1 MTETTQSTPA
11 TPQSGGTDT
20 ILINLEMVNAQ
31 AELKE
36 EDLIQKHV
44 YVTLKNRILKRLDW
58 IKTNAKEE
66 THQRGASLTV
76 SSGSGW
82 VSFIDGTRGAG
93 KSTFMHTALKLICED
108 KSKFSDLAVVG
119 CIDPSRIESN
129 EILLLTL
136 LHALKEKVAVVLKR
150 PPQCETDKDNLKK
163 WEKAFHKVAGGLVM
177 FQKDHHPL
185 KELDED
191 LFLDIGIERAGHS
204 AKLREHLA
212 QLFEVSC
219 ELLKAKAL
227 LFAFDDADTNSK
239 HAIALLEVI
248 RNYLDTPRALVL
260 LTGDLELYALLVRQN
275 FRSELT
281 TGNPSEW
288 GGQNPANDR
297 SVQQTRMLDHLE
309 EQYLLKLFPVQERH
323 TLFPLWRLADET
335 GTQTAKA
342 NYQVKAKDK
351 ETSLIEFVNEQ
362 IKKGFRLTTTTDIN
376 LFTEFFLMQPLR
388 SVLQTLARI
397 ASVDPQTD
405 AQAYAHEFGQAMI
418 AMSLQNLYQ
427 TNIAVDELV
436 AENFHALTE
445 TVFEIAIAD
454 GDPDSS
460 AYLRPTSA
468 EVHNRSAMF
477 GLSAAVAQQ
486 LRGKPGTC
494 LTYLLRGPG
503 MVKLMHD
510 AIDSN
515 KSQLD
520 ADVLMKEFR
529 RYMGPG
535 RKEDAL
541 GWSRSASAALIGEY
555 TSGPKN
561 PLIHYG
567 IIGLTQNRQNNDESF
582 NSAFKTIGQTDTK
595 YPAAAFSLVNLS
607 GSGTKTLASIYNIL
621 GLMGRLL
628 ALTEKSTWKKRVT
641 SDQESTSENHV
652 TSDQEKDVFNQLLGF
667 FPNTNSV
674 ARPVWGKSQDAV
686 SEEDE
691 NEQDLKDSQKEL
703 IEAWVEPIHNWL
715 IAVEDLKKHIAPSSV
730 MVGKVIPRLFY
741 GLENISDSL
750 RKNTTSYSTDFASAM
765 ELFALCVANAF
776 LAEESAYH
784 LTDMSDSK
792 RIILNNPKT
801 SATYYL
807 SQLKG
812 VSDQISSAKL
822 PLTYIVATC
831 PLITGLISKSKAGEA
846 WPFTLN
852 NTESQAGSDPFIT
865 NGSWEK
871 LKSVSIAGAVKKSSS
886 FGEEEKSDATSEA
899 GTRNTKRGRSTR
911 TTTDTSAAQ
920 TASPTDNSPE
930 QSK

>member
-11 TPQSGGTDT
+11 TPQSGGTET
-20 ILINLEMVNAQ
+20 ILIDLEMVHAQ

-36 EDLIQKHV
+36 EELIQKHV
-44 YVTLKNRILKRLDW
+44 YVTLKNRISKRLDW
-58 IKTNAKEE
+58 VKRHAKEE
-66 THQRGASLTV
+66 THQRDASLTV
-76 SSGSGW
+76 PSGSGW

-93 KSTFMHTALKLICED
+93 KSTFMHTALKLIGED

-119 CIDPSRIESN
+119 CIDPSRIEAN

-150 PPQCETDKDNLKK
+150 PPQCETDKDNRKK

-204 AKLREHLA
+204 AKLREHLS

-219 ELLKAKAL
+219 ELLNAKAL

-297 SVQQTRMLDHLE
+297 SVQQSRMLDHLE
-309 EQYLLKLFPVQERH
+309 EQYLLKLFPLQERH
-323 TLFPLWRLADET
+323 TLFPLWRLADKT
-335 GTQTAKA
+335 GTQSAKA
-342 NYQVKAKDK
+342 NYQVRVRDKDKDK
-351 ETSLIEFVNEQ
+351 EASLIEFVNDR
-362 IKKGFRLTTTTDIN
+362 IKKGFRLATPTDIN
-376 LFTEFFLMQPLR
+376 LYTEFFLMQPLR

-397 ASVDPQTD
+397 ASVEPLTD

-427 TNIAVDELV
+427 ANIAVDELV

-454 GDPDSS
+454 GDPDTS

-515 KSQLD
+515 KRELKE
-520 ADVLMKEFR
+520 VELKREFR

-535 RKEDAL
+535 RRDDAL
-541 GWSRSASAALIGEY
+541 SWSRLASAALVAEY
-555 TSGPKN
+555 ASNPTN
-561 PLIHYG
+561 PLIRYG
-567 IIGLTQNRQNNDESF
+567 VIGLKQNGGNNYTSF
-582 NSAFKTIGQTDTK
+582 HTAFNTIARSDKK
-595 YPAAAFSLVNLS
+595 YPAAAFSLVKLS
-607 GSGTKTLASIYNIL
+607 GSGTRTLASIHNIL
-621 GLMGRLL
+621 GLMGKLL
-628 ALTEKSTWKKRVT
+628 ALTEKSAWET
-641 SDQESTSENHV
+641 SRASEQEN
-652 TSDQEKDVFNQLLGF
+652 DVFNQLLGF
-667 FPNTNSV
+667 FPNTHSV
-674 ARPVWGKSQDAV
+674 ARPVWVKSQDAV
-686 SEEDE
+686 GEEDE
-691 NEQDLKDSQKEL
+691 NEQDLNDNQKVL
-703 IEAWVEPIHNWL
+703 IEAWVKPIHKWL

-730 MVGKVIPRLFY
+730 MVGKVMPRLFY
-741 GLENISDSL
+741 GLENISDAL
-750 RKNTTSYSTDFASAM
+750 RRNATNYSTDFASAM
-765 ELFALCVANAF
+765 ELFSLCVVNAF

-784 LTDMSDSK
+784 LTDNGDPK
-792 RIILNNPKT
+792 RIILDNPRT
-801 SATYYL
+801 SAADYL
-807 SQLKG
+807 KRLEAETDRVG
-812 VSDQISSAKL
+812 ISSASL
-822 PLTYIVATC
+822 PLTHIVATC
-831 PLITGLISKSKAGEA
+831 PLITGLIRKSKHEVTATQDSTPELENKQKKKKSVET
-846 WPFTLN
+846 WPFNINSFKPDNFISTEHWPLLN
-852 NTESQAGSDPFIT
+852 
-865 NGSWEK
+865 K
-871 LKSVSIAGAVKKSSS
+871 VSIAGKK
-886 FGEEEKSDATSEA
+886 E
-899 GTRNTKRGRSTR
+899 
-911 TTTDTSAAQ
+911 
-920 TASPTDNSPE
+920 
-930 QSK
+930 

>member
-1 MTETTQSTPA
+1 MPV
-11 TPQSGGTDT
+11 GDT
-20 ILINLEMVNAQ
+20 
-31 AELKE
+31 
-36 EDLIQKHV
+36 
-44 YVTLKNRILKRLDW
+44 
-58 IKTNAKEE
+58 
-66 THQRGASLTV
+66 
-76 SSGSGW
+76 
-82 VSFIDGTRGAG
+82 
-93 KSTFMHTALKLICED
+93 
-108 KSKFSDLAVVG
+108 
-119 CIDPSRIESN
+119 
-129 EILLLTL
+129 
-136 LHALKEKVAVVLKR
+136 
-150 PPQCETDKDNLKK
+150 
-163 WEKAFHKVAGGLVM
+163 
-177 FQKDHHPL
+177 
-185 KELDED
+185 
-191 LFLDIGIERAGHS
+191 GHS

-212 QLFEVSC
+212 QLFEVAC
-219 ELLKAKAL
+219 GLLNAKAL
-227 LFAFDDADTNSK
+227 LFAFDDADTNSE

-248 RNYLDTPRALVL
+248 RNYLDTPRVLVL
-260 LTGDLELYALLVRQN
+260 LTGDLELYSLLVRQN
-275 FRSELT
+275 FRRELT
-281 TGNPSEW
+281 QGKPSEW

-297 SVQQTRMLDHLE
+297 SIQQSRMLDHLE

-335 GTQTAKA
+335 GTKTAKA
-342 NYQVKAKDK
+342 NYQVKVKSQEK
-351 ETSLIEFVNEQ
+351 PQPLIQFVNEK
-362 IKKGFRLTTTTDIN
+362 IKKGFRLTPTDIN
-376 LFTEFFLMQPLR
+376 LYTEFFLMQPLR

-454 GDPDSS
+454 GDPDTS

-494 LTYLLRGPG
+494 ITYLLRGSG

-515 KSQLD
+515 IRKLD

-541 GWSRSASAALIGEY
+541 GWSRSASAALVGEY

-567 IIGLTQNRQNNDESF
+567 IIGLTQNRENNNESF
-582 NSAFKTIGQTDTK
+582 NSAFNNIGQTDTK

-628 ALTEKSTWKKRVT
+628 TLLEKSTWGNNDAIKNK
-641 SDQESTSENHV
+641 N
-652 TSDQEKDVFNQLLGF
+652 DVRNQLSGF

-674 ARPVWGKSQDAV
+674 GRPIWVKSQDAI
-686 SEEDE
+686 SEDDE
-691 NEQDLKDSQKEL
+691 TDLELEQNPA
-703 IEAWVEPIHNWL
+703 IEAWVTSLYTWL
-715 IAVEDLKKHIAPSSV
+715 LDSAVIMRQISPSSV
-730 MVGKVIPRLFY
+730 MLGKVMPRLFY

-750 RKNTTSYSTDFASAM
+750 RKKTANYSTDFASAM
-765 ELFALCVANAF
+765 ELFALCVVNAF

-784 LTDMSDSK
+784 LTDTGETK

-801 SATYYL
+801 SAKYYL
-807 SQLKG
+807 NQLNL
-812 VSDQISSAKL
+812 VSNLFSSNEL

-831 PLITGLISKSKAGEA
+831 PLITGLISKSKVDDV
-846 WPFTLN
+846 WPFTLKS
-852 NTESQAGSDPFIT
+852 TESQASSDPFIT

-871 LKSVSIAGAVKKSSS
+871 LKSVSIAGAGKKSSS
-886 FGEEEKSDATSEA
+886 SGEEEKSDAPSEA
-899 GTRNTKRGRSTR
+899 GTRNTKRGRSKR
-911 TTTDTSAAQ
+911 TATDTSAAQ
-920 TASPTDNSPE
+920 AASPTDNSPE